1 MNPNNPPM
9 TFEQAMA
16 ILKEQHANTLAQI
29 EIDKK
34 LHQEAMEKK
43 DEEIKLFKEEMKEWK
58 EQQKKSDE
66 EWKERM
72 EQHDEYMKKSDERME
87 NLSRRFGNLTNRFG
101 EIVEGLVSPNLCIKF
116 RKYGFNF
123 GNTATRYEISNGKK
137 VITDID
143 VLLEDGD
150 SVMAVEVK
158 TKPTIDDINRH
169 IWRMEQ
175 IQNYPPGATRGR
187 KVYGAIACA
196 IIDEDVKEAA
206 FNSGFYVICQT
217 GDNVEILPTPD
228 SFVAKCWEVDDTNLK
243 K

>member
-16 ILKEQHANTLAQI
+16 ILKEQHANTLAQL
-29 EIDKK
+29 EVDKK
-34 LHQEAMEKK
+34 LHQE
-43 DEEIKLFKEEMKEWK
+43 EMKEWRERMEK
-58 EQQKKSDE
+58 HDEYMKKSDE

-72 EQHDEYMKKSDERME
+72 EKHDEYMKKSNERMEKNDERME

-123 GNTATRYEISNGKK
+123 GNSATRYEISNGKK

-158 TKPTIDDINRH
+158 TKPTIDDISRH
-169 IWRMEQ
+169 LWRMEQ
-175 IQNYPPGATRGR
+175 MQNYPPGATRGK

-196 IIDEDVKEAA
+196 VIDEDVKEAT
-206 FNSGFYVICQT
+206 FNSGFYVICQS

-228 SFVAKCWEVDDTNLK
+228 SFVAKCWEVGDGNIK
-243 K
+243 

>member
-1 MNPNNPPM
+1 MNTTNPPM

-16 ILKEQHANTLAQI
+16 ILREQHANTLAQI

-34 LHQEAMEKK
+34 LHQE
-43 DEEIKLFKEEMKEWK
+43 EMKEYRERQEKRDK
-58 EQQKKSDE
+58 EFN
-66 EWKERM
+66 
-72 EQHDEYMKKSDERME
+72 ERME

-158 TKPTIDDINRH
+158 TKPTIDDIDRH
-169 IWRMEQ
+169 LWRMEQ
-175 IQNYPPGATRGR
+175 IQNYPPGATRGM

-196 IIDEDVKEAA
+196 ILDEEVKEAA
-206 FNSGFYVICQT
+206 FSSGFYVICQS

-228 SFVAKCWEVDDTNLK
+228 TFVAKCWEVGDIK
-243 K
+243 